1 MLGLGD
7 DTYPGPSEPVGQKA
21 LRASGVC
28 PKAERT
34 RLRQRAEEEERD
46 RQRQEQADGFTVA
59 DLVELYLSE
68 VIEGRVVADFRTGER
83 KCILGARKPK
93 AQADPPYPLQRPCAG
108 PGVP

>member
-1 MLGLGD
+1 M
-7 DTYPGPSEPVGQKA
+7 
-21 LRASGVC
+21 
-28 PKAERT
+28 
-34 RLRQRAEEEERD
+34 
-46 RQRQEQADGFTVA
+46 
-59 DLVELYLSE
+59 ELYLSE